1 MEKLAKK
8 KALVITNTNKGEA
21 VVIMDIGTYID
32 EVNCQLS
39 EKASYKQLTKN
50 SKLQHSSMVNHS
62 IEGFKN
68 EKLLPKK
75 TVHVLRISNLNTKI
89 LHFTKNVQVK

>member
-8 KALVITNTNKGEA
+8 NALVITNSNKGEA
-21 VVIMDIGTYID
+21 VAIMDIGNYIE
-32 EVNCQLS
+32 EVNWQLS
-39 EKASYKQLTKN
+39 EKASYKQLIKYPK
-50 SKLQHSSMVNHS
+50 SQHSSMVNHS

-75 TVHVLRISNLNTKI
+75 AVHVLRISNLNTKI
-89 LHFTKNVQVK
+89 LHFTKNLQVK